1 MQMAMTERDKKLI
14 FMLAIIVIVVS
25 IGYWGIRPAIKA
37 MIEAKEDIAEQEE
50 IKELNDI
57 KIAQIPTLQS
67 RTKEY
72 EAEVDKISEE
82 YLPYMNSDEIDK
94 MFTGM
99 VLERGL
105 FAYDLDIQ
113 LENVPASLMPYAYSK
128 MATDPYYNQTSEEE
142 EEEEVGAL
150 AALEREATGATP
162 EEETEENYND
172 VVYKAHLVLRIG
184 GDLDELHKF
193 IDDMEAY
200 DKKILI
206 TGYRWN
212 ESTSLSREDVEE
224 GGNAAMPLLTG
235 EAEEETE
242 PTDEETVT
250 EEAATEEGEGNIS
263 LISGHDAEG
272 NYEVLSERILTLE
285 LDVFMFKPAEEE

>member
-14 FMLAIIVIVVS
+14 VMLAIIVIVVS
-25 IGYWGIRPAIKA
+25 IGYWGIRPAIQA
-37 MIEAKEDIAEQEE
+37 LIEANEGITEQEE
-50 IKELNDI
+50 IKELNDL
-57 KIAQIPTLQS
+57 KVAQIPVLQD
-67 RTKEY
+67 RTEEY
-72 EAEVDKISEE
+72 EAEVDKMSEQ

-105 FAYDLDIQ
+105 FAYDLDIS
-113 LENVPASLMPYAYSK
+113 LENIPTSLAPYAYSL
-128 MATDPYYNQTSEEE
+128 MATDPYYSSSSEEE
-142 EEEEVGAL
+142 EEEELGAL
-150 AALEREATGATP
+150 AALEREASNTQT
-162 EEETEENYND
+162 EEETEENFND

-200 DKKILI
+200 EKKILI

-212 ESTSLSREDVEE
+212 ESTSLAREEDEE
-224 GGNAAMPLLTG
+224 MPLLTG
-235 EAEEETE
+235 EAEEENE
-242 PTDEETVT
+242 PAAEETVT
-250 EEAATEEGEGNIS
+250 EEAAAEDAESNIS

-272 NYEVLSERILTLE
+272 DIEVLSERILTLE
-285 LDVFMFKPAEEE
+285 LDVFMYKDVAEE